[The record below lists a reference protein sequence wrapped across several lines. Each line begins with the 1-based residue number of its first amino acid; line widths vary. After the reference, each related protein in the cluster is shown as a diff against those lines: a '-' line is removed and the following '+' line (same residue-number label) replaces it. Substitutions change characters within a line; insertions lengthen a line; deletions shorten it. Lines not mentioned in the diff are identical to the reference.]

1 MLYVLTWKK
10 IKKNHEL
17 ELKLINWLYR
27 EDEDDEERVLT
38 ITDDEKQK
46 ALQQLEEN
54 KLDGLF
60 CWIFLEQ
67 EDYISYRSA

>member
-1 MLYVLTWKK
+1 
-10 IKKNHEL
+10 
-17 ELKLINWLYR
+17 LKLINWLYR